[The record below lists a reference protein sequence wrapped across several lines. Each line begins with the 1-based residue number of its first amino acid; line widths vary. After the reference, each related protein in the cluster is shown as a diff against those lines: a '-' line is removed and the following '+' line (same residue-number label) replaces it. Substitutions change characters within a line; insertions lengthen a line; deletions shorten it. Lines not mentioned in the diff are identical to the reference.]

1 MVLKVEVEL
10 NEKQLKEILKKFLL
24 ENPQILKEIVDELE
38 NSLFLKHL
46 QEAEK
51 SPSVDRKEI
60 EKLLE

>member
-1 MVLKVEVEL
+1 MSLKVEL
-10 NEKQLKEILKKFLL
+10 DEKQLKEILKKFLL
-24 ENPQILKEIVDELE
+24 KNPQILKEILDELE
-38 NSLFLKHL
+38 DSLFLKHL